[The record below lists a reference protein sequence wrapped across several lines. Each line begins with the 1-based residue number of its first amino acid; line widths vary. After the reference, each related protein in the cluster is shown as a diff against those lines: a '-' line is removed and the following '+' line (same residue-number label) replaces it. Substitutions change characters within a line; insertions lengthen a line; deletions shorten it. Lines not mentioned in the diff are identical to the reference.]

1 MSEDDDSEYSISDSL
16 DAVGYL
22 YPAIV
27 DFHNRIIDGRIRLK
41 QDPDWPTYRLSHIET
56 LAEFLLARIIVNL
69 HRRKLSDEEITG
81 LLKELAEET
90 GWTAQEIAGKLG
102 VSCRWVL
109 RYIPNASE
117 TARKGVESGKV
128 TLEETL
134 EETLE
139 KEKELDKPFLTSN
152 SAPSKD
158 ALEALK
164 NALDIEKGS
173 IQYKKSGDM
182 IYLVVYNANNKKR
195 EWHQIGR
202 WVYLKRLLS
211 RTLRRKE
218 A

>member
-16 DAVGYL
+16 DAVGYV

-56 LAEFLLARIIVNL
+56 MAEFLLARIIANL
-69 HRRKLSDEEITG
+69 HRRKLSDKEVTG
-81 LLKELAEET
+81 LLKQLAEET

-117 TARKGVESGKV
+117 TARKGVESGNV
-128 TLEETL
+128 TL

-152 SAPSKD
+152 SAPSKG

-164 NALDIEKGS
+164 KALDIEKGS
-173 IQYKKSGDM
+173 IQYKESGDM
-182 IYLVVYNANNKKR
+182 VYLVVYNANSKKR
-195 EWHQIGR
+195 EWHRIGC

-211 RTLRRKE
+211 RSLRRKE